1 MKNIQRSKF
10 SCRMVLLV
18 FAMMVNTTTSSFT
31 SIPKHTSAVVDAR
44 ISSTAFN
51 SPSILI
57 SNVKKISVTNTM
69 MNNPNNMNTQSEP
82 RTFEEQNNN
91 NECPLLETPQ
101 TSSQECKSHT
111 GPIVKMKSF

>member
-1 MKNIQRSKF
+1 
-10 SCRMVLLV
+10 
-18 FAMMVNTTTSSFT
+18 MMVNTTTSSFT
-31 SIPKHTSAVVDAR
+31 SIPKHTASVVDAR
-44 ISSTAFN
+44 ISSTAFI

-57 SNVKKISVTNTM
+57 SNDKKISVTNM
-69 MNNPNNMNTQSEP
+69 MNTQSEP

>member
-1 MKNIQRSKF
+1 
-10 SCRMVLLV
+10 MVLLV

-44 ISSTAFN
+44 IYSTAFH

-57 SNVKKISVTNTM
+57 SNDKKISVTNM
-69 MNNPNNMNTQSEP
+69 MNTQSEP